1 MSGFPKVLAVIRSCK
16 TPQQIKVAER
26 MIGNLLA
33 NEWRKLFLK
42 HPMSVT
48 FLDTRR
54 LNDMSREL
62 FDESQRISS
71 AIDSSS
77 QNKGAI

>member
-1 MSGFPKVLAVIRSCK
+1 MSAFPKVLAVIRSCK

-26 MIGNLLA
+26 MMRNFLGE
-33 NEWRKLFLK
+33 EWRKLFLK

-62 FDESQRISS
+62 SDESGRML
-71 AIDSSS
+71 ALIDSSS
-77 QNKGAI
+77 QNKGAT